1 MEPEIL
7 DSKELQNEEHVQ
19 HGKDLIA
26 LVEFYDADKLKL
38 TSVYVPL
45 KALISKEIEAF
56 MKAMKS
62 AKTVK
67 IEAADFKRDFT
78 VRGLTKEVKSKLF
91 HFDPLVRDAALN
103 VDTLMSKYGNIA
115 KKAYDKETADIDKLV
130 SVLETD
136 HVADMATLGIT
147 TWVAQLKAD
156 NLAFVDLVSDRNKE
170 YVGET
175 QLVMRDVRN
184 EVDEAYRKFVKRVN
198 SLIDVYGETDYTEF
212 VIAMNV
218 SIKHYNDLVAQ
229 RQGRNNA
236 GDDTTPAPGSPE

>member
-1 MEPEIL
+1 M
-7 DSKELQNEEHVQ
+7 
-19 HGKDLIA
+19 
-26 LVEFYDADKLKL
+26 
-38 TSVYVPL
+38 
-45 KALISKEIEAF
+45 
-56 MKAMKS
+56 
-62 AKTVK
+62 
-67 IEAADFKRDFT
+67 
-78 VRGLTKEVKSKLF
+78 
-91 HFDPLVRDAALN
+91 
-103 VDTLMSKYGNIA
+103 
-115 KKAYDKETADIDKLV
+115 
-130 SVLETD
+130 ETD